1 MNNSNR
7 NPWVVEGVGGN
18 RGAALGPRGSSYR
31 AQRRGCG
38 RGTELGLAE
47 SQAPVQEETDDAFRE
62 VAPRWCLMSD
72 RAPETA

>member
-1 MNNSNR
+1 MTAEEKQASSHMS
-7 NPWVVEGVGGN
+7 
-18 RGAALGPRGSSYR
+18 RGKGR
-31 AQRRGCG
+31 RRGCG